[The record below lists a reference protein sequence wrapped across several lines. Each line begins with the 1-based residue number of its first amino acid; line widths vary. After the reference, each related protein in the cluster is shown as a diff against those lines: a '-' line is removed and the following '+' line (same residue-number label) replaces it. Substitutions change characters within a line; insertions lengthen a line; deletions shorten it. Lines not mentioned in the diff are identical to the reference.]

1 MEGEICGGDG
11 VVYGWGSEIKP
22 EECGIEEVEGGA
34 LVVVGDAAVTIY
46 LLYGG
51 EHEGGVQIVGECC
64 LDILDIGI
72 DEVLAGD
79 FIDPGVFWSERGIG
93 AAPAVEAGLGGC

>member
-1 MEGEICGGDG
+1 MI
-11 VVYGWGSEIKP
+11 
-22 EECGIEEVEGGA
+22 
-34 LVVVGDAAVTIY
+34 GDAAVAED

-51 EHEGGVQIVGECC
+51 EHEGGIQIIIEGVFY
-64 LDILDIGI
+64 ILYIGI